1 MLGIEAC
8 TTIPDDTYTIFKEL
22 GKGVLVILR
31 SKVLSG
37 CHPLSCDSLV
47 IYNLVIH
54 LLIQELAEG
63 TWGQLLLLSE
73 SLKGS
78 Y

>member
-1 MLGIEAC
+1 MLGVEAC
-8 TTIPDDTYTIFKEL
+8 ASIHIYTIFKEL
-22 GKGVLVILR
+22 GGRGLVILR
-31 SKVLSG
+31 SEVLSG
-37 CHPLSCDSLV
+37 WHPLSCDSLV

-54 LLIQELAEG
+54 LLIQELAKG

>member
-1 MLGIEAC
+1 M
-8 TTIPDDTYTIFKEL
+8 T
-22 GKGVLVILR
+22 LR
-31 SKVLSG
+31 SEVLSG
-37 CHPLSCDSLV
+37 WHPLSCDSLV
-47 IYNLVIH
+47 IDNLVIH
-54 LLIQELAEG
+54 LLIQELAKG